1 MAAPTAYGAVD
12 EGPGHEALTSTQ
24 GGKPERHPLP
34 PQSGPVFFEN
44 PDGTITEAVPSNDEK
59 KKKQKLKAGSRSDRG
74 QVRRGAEGDSDGSS
88 NSGVSATAT
97 MFQEVDFLYV
107 RHERLFALLICT
119 QGMLDVLYVA
129 VYLLRMDQSVVEL
142 CAMYNWPLLHDKHEG
157 VARAVLWTVFCFIVG
172 YAATYYSLA
181 LLALWTRLPR
191 HYRMLA
197 NWGLVG
203 IIGLALLAYVDKFNL
218 PIFFLR
224 LLGYIY
230 ARFLQGLAVSL
241 LLLPPGGVQPTIP

>member
-1 MAAPTAYGAVD
+1 MDRPAAYGAVD
-12 EGPGHEALTSTQ
+12 AGSGRELIATVQ
-24 GGKPERHPLP
+24 DGKFERHTLP

-59 KKKQKLKAGSRSDRG
+59 KKQKQKAGARNGRP
-74 QVRRGAEGDSDGSS
+74 RNAEGDSDGSS
-88 NSGVSATAT
+88 NSENSRY
-97 MFQEVDFLYV
+97 QEVDYLYML
-107 RHERLFALLICT
+107 HERLFAVLICT
-119 QGMLDVLYVA
+119 QGLLDILYVA
-129 VYLLRMDQSVVEL
+129 VYLIRMDQAVVEL
-142 CAMYNWPLLHDKHEG
+142 CAMYNWPLLHEKHEG
-157 VARAVLWTVFCFIVG
+157 LARAVLWTVFCFIVG
-172 YAATYYSLA
+172 YVATYHSLA

-203 IIGLALLAYVDKFNL
+203 IVGLALLAYVDKFNL

-230 ARFLQGLAVSL
+230 ARFLQTLAVRL
-241 LLLPPGGVQPTIP
+241 MLLPPGGVQPFNL

>member
-1 MAAPTAYGAVD
+1 MHGPVSAYGTVD
-12 EGPGHEALTSTQ
+12 TGSGHEVLTTVQ
-24 GGKPERHPLP
+24 GGKFERQSLL

-59 KKKQKLKAGSRSDRG
+59 KKKQKLKAGDRS
-74 QVRRGAEGDSDGSS
+74 QRRSNAEGDSDGSS
-88 NSGVSATAT
+88 NSGASATAN

-119 QGMLDVLYVA
+119 QGVLDILYVA

-142 CAMYNWPLLHDKHEG
+142 CAMYNWPLLHEQHEG

-172 YAATYYSLA
+172 YSTTYFSLA

-241 LLLPPGGVQPTIP
+241 LLLPPGGVPPTIP

>member
-1 MAAPTAYGAVD
+1 MDRSAVYGAVD
-12 EGPGHEALTSTQ
+12 EGLTTTQ
-24 GGKPERHPLP
+24 AGKLERHASP

-59 KKKQKLKAGSRSDRG
+59 KKQKLKAGARNDHSQQRHN
-74 QVRRGAEGDSDGSS
+74 AEGDSDGSS

-119 QGMLDVLYVA
+119 QGMLDILYIA
-129 VYLLRMDQSVVEL
+129 VYLIRMDQSVVEL
-142 CAMYNWPLLHDKHEG
+142 CAMYNWPLLLDNHEG
-157 VARAVLWTVFCFIVG
+157 LARAVLWTVFSFIVG
-172 YAATYYSLA
+172 YSITYYSLA

-230 ARFLQGLAVSL
+230 ARFLQNLAVSL
-241 LLLPPGGVQPTIP
+241 FLLPAGAGGVQPTIP

>member
-1 MAAPTAYGAVD
+1 MDRSAVYGAVD
-12 EGPGHEALTSTQ
+12 EGLTTIQ
-24 GGKPERHPLP
+24 GGKLERQALP

-59 KKKQKLKAGSRSDRG
+59 KKKQKSKAGARNDRS
-74 QVRRGAEGDSDGSS
+74 QQHNIEGDSDGSS
-88 NSGVSATAT
+88 NSGVVAAT

-119 QGMLDVLYVA
+119 QGMLDILYIA
-129 VYLLRMDQSVVEL
+129 VYLIRMDQSVVEL
-142 CAMYNWPLLHDKHEG
+142 CAMYNWPLLHDDHEG
-157 VARAVLWTVFCFIVG
+157 LARTILWTVFCFVVG
-172 YAATYYSLA
+172 YSITYYSLA
-181 LLALWTRLPR
+181 LLALWTRMPR

-203 IIGLALLAYVDKFNL
+203 IIGLAFLAYVDKFNL

-241 LLLPPGGVQPTIP
+241 FLLPPGGVQPTIP